1 MLFCPPTTIRLIS
14 DLGGLEKRSIYAY
27 FAAFASVS
35 GYLCGKDKGDDE
47 MPG

>member
-1 MLFCPPTTIRLIS
+1 MLFPPTVIHFIS
-14 DLGGLEKRSIYAY
+14 NLGRVEMRSIYHY

-35 GYLCGKDKGDDE
+35 GYLCGEDKGDDE